1 MVIKYD
7 VSKTTKNKG
16 KNEGQNFNESTYY
29 STAISCY

>member
-7 VSKTTKNKG
+7 ESKTTNNKG

-29 STAISCY
+29 STAVS